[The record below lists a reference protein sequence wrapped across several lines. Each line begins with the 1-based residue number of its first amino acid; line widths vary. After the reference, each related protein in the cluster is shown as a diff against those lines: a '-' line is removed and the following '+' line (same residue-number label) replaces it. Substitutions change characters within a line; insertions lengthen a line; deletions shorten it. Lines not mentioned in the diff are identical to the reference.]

1 MRFRFSSDLKSLS
14 LAYSES
20 QRNLN
25 QNTTCITDAIWT
37 YTFQNGNVLALLCD
51 TDVNPKRFDLL
62 SLYFSTPE
70 AIVKTR
76 LCKSSMTPPEAR
88 HHKYVHTISTKIV
101 FAKRGVVE
109 DQDMAQRVHE
119 MYSMLPRK
127 EIQKVIQL
135 SKDQLKSTMNPEFRR
150 IVNDCF
156 PPPEVV
162 IKPVYHWKPVNNK
175 NLQ

>member
-1 MRFRFSSDLKSLS
+1 MRFRFSSDLKSLA

-25 QNTTCITDAIWT
+25 QNTTCIADAIWT
-37 YTFQNGNVLALLCD
+37 CTLDNGNVLALQCD
-51 TDVNPKRFDLL
+51 TNVNPKRFDLL
-62 SLYFSTPE
+62 SLFFSTPE

-76 LCKSSMTPPEAR
+76 LCKSTMTPSEAR
-88 HHKYVHTISTKIV
+88 HHKYVHTISTKLV
-101 FAKRGVVE
+101 FAKRGVVQ
-109 DQDMAQRVHE
+109 DQEMAQHVHE
-119 MYSMLPRK
+119 MYTMLPRK
-127 EIQKVIQL
+127 EIQKVIQM
-135 SKDQLKSTMNPEFRR
+135 SKQQLKPTMRPEFRR

-175 NLQ
+175 SMQ